1 MNMIK
6 KHTFVLQLLY
16 QLRNLNK
23 LQSHMEIE
31 QIDFCYVGMDLHYQR
46 IFTVHIILE

>member
-6 KHTFVLQLLY
+6 KHTFVLQLLC

-23 LQSHMEIE
+23 SQFHMDRE
-31 QIDFCYVGMDLHYQR
+31 QIDFYYVGMDLHCQR
-46 IFTVHIILE
+46 IFTVRLILE